1 MANEQN
7 LKPFTSDQNRE
18 EAAKNGKKGGIKS
31 GEARRAA
38 KRRGELWKEL
48 VNTEVTN
55 EKMKAN
61 LRALGVTDEHPTFE
75 QYIKATAMK
84 DLMKNAKMQDV
95 QRLDDELYG
104 PLDHRQQIEV
114 SGEVSGIT
122 INVKRYDKES
132 NATGD

>member
-7 LKPFTSDQNRE
+7 LRPSEYKLSQE
-18 EAAKNGKKGGIKS
+18 EAKKGGINSGKS
-31 GEARRAA
+31 RREA

-55 EKMKAN
+55 EKMIAN

-84 DLMKNAKMQDV
+84 DMMRNAKMRDV
-95 QRLDDELYG
+95 AMLDDELYG
-104 PLDHRQQIEV
+104 VLDKKQQIEL
-114 SGEVSGIT
+114 SGDVSGIT
-122 INVKRYDKES
+122 INVKKYDKE
-132 NATGD
+132 

>member
-7 LKPFTSDQNRE
+7 LVPFNERTKSEQRE
-18 EAAKNGKKGGIKS
+18 ITRKGGIASGKS
-31 GEARRAA
+31 RREA
-38 KRRGELWKEL
+38 KRRGEIWREL

-55 EKMKAN
+55 EKMLAN

-84 DLMKNAKMQDV
+84 DMMKNAKMQDV

-104 PLDHRQQIEV
+104 LQTQKVESTVIAPKPLVDL
-114 SGEVSGIT
+114 
-122 INVKRYDKES
+122 
-132 NATGD
+132 TGRSKNGS